1 MNLSAKL
8 DRLRG
13 EDNGGHMHP
22 PAKMPARALADRVK
36 PGSSRSPRT
45 ADLARALDAE
55 RLDEGVLVCK
65 RQYMLPADGVADID
79 LSALPEVH
87 ELSAPDWLYIDT
99 ETTGL
104 SGGTGN
110 LAFMIGVARL
120 LDCERVEV
128 CQYVLGGFSA
138 EPAMLRALLEWVGPR
153 SVPVSYN
160 GKCFDLPIL
169 ATRLAL
175 NRIDADLES
184 MHQLDLMYGV
194 RRAFRRYWP
203 DCRLQTVER
212 RLLGQHRIDDLP
224 GAQAPAAWQDWLRSG
239 ATAAMRRVLAHNFQD
254 LVSLV
259 LLHRRLLGLYAVGG
273 DSAGDR
279 TAIGRA
285 WLKAGRPELARRV
298 WEKAGEK
305 LDADGVLQLAA
316 LYRRQGEWARAE
328 ALWLRLHAAG
338 NTSAALALSKYHEHR
353 RRDYRRALEYAESC
367 EAIERAPRSV
377 RLHGKIDAAAQLSL
391 WQPPTLLSWQ
401 KG

>member
-13 EDNGGHMHP
+13 GDNGRQVCL
-22 PAKMPARALADRVK
+22 PATIPAPAAANPVQPAPRPSRA
-36 PGSSRSPRT
+36 

-55 RLDEGVLVCK
+55 CLEAGVLVRR
-65 RQYMLPADGVADID
+65 RQYCLSAGGFGDMD

-110 LAFMIGVARL
+110 LAFMIAVARL

-128 CQYVLGGFSA
+128 CQYVLPGFSA

-160 GKCFDLPIL
+160 GKCFDLPLL

-175 NRIDADLES
+175 HRIDADLES
-184 MHQLDLMYGV
+184 MRQLDLMYGV

-224 GAQAPAAWQDWLRSG
+224 GAQAPAAWQAWLRSG

-259 LLHRRLLGLYAVGG
+259 LLHRRLLSLYAGGG
-273 DSAGDR
+273 DPACDR
-279 TAIGRA
+279 ASIGRA
-285 WLKAGRPELARRV
+285 WLKAGRPELARGV
-298 WEKAGEK
+298 WEEAGDK
-305 LDADGVLQLAA
+305 LDDDGSLQLAA

-338 NTSAALALSKYHEHR
+338 NTAATLALSKYHEHR

-367 EAIERAPRSV
+367 ELIESAPRSV

-391 WQPPTLLSWQ
+391 WQPATLLSRR

>member
-13 EDNGGHMHP
+13 ADSGRRMHL
-22 PAKMPARALADRVK
+22 PAAVPARAPADPVQ
-36 PGSSRSPRT
+36 PTSRPSRT
-45 ADLARALDAE
+45 TALARALDAE
-55 RLDEGVLVCK
+55 CLDEGLVVCR
-65 RQYMLPADGVADID
+65 RQYSLPVDGFADMD

-87 ELSAPDWLYIDT
+87 ELSAPGWLYIDT

-110 LAFMIGVARL
+110 LAFMIGVARF

-128 CQYVLGGFSA
+128 CQYVLAGFSA

-153 SVPVSYN
+153 SVAVSYN
-160 GKCFDLPIL
+160 GRCFDLPIL

-175 NRIDADLES
+175 HRIDADLES
-184 MHQLDLMYGV
+184 IHQLDLMYAV
-194 RRAFRRYWP
+194 RCAFRRYWP

-224 GAQAPAAWQDWLRSG
+224 GAQAPAAWQAWLRSG

-259 LLHRRLLGLYAVGG
+259 LLHRRLLGLYAGG
-273 DSAGDR
+273 DSLACNR
-279 TAIGRA
+279 AAIGRA

-298 WEKAGEK
+298 WEEAGEK
-305 LDADGVLQLAA
+305 LDAGGILQLAA

-367 EAIERAPRSV
+367 DAIERTPRSV

-391 WQPPTLLSWQ
+391 W
-401 KG
+401 

>member
-1 MNLSAKL
+1 
-8 DRLRG
+8 
-13 EDNGGHMHP
+13 
-22 PAKMPARALADRVK
+22 
-36 PGSSRSPRT
+36 
-45 ADLARALDAE
+45 
-55 RLDEGVLVCK
+55 LVVCR
-65 RQYMLPADGVADID
+65 RQYSLPVDGFAEMD

-110 LAFMIGVARL
+110 LAFMIGVARF

-128 CQYVLGGFSA
+128 CQYVLAGFSA

-153 SVPVSYN
+153 SVAVSYN
-160 GKCFDLPIL
+160 GRCFDLPIL

-175 NRIDADLES
+175 HRIDADLES

-224 GAQAPAAWQDWLRSG
+224 GAQAPAAWQAWLRSG
-239 ATAAMRRVLAHNFQD
+239 ATATMRRVLAHNFQD

-259 LLHRRLLGLYAVGG
+259 LLHRRLLGLYAGGG
-273 DSAGDR
+273 DPAGDR
-279 TAIGRA
+279 AAIGRA
-285 WLKAGRPELARRV
+285 WLKVGRPELARRV
-298 WEKAGEK
+298 WEDAGEK
-305 LDADGVLQLAA
+305 LDADGILQLAA

-338 NTSAALALSKYHEHR
+338 NSSAALALSKYHEHR

-367 EAIERAPRSV
+367 EVSERAPRCV

-391 WQPPTLLSWQ
+391 WQPATLLSRQ